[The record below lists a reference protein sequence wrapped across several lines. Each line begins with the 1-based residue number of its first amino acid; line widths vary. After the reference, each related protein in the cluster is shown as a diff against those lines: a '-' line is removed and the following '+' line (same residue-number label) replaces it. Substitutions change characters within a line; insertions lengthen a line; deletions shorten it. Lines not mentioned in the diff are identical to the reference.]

1 MNEYQARIKSVA
13 NEIISMRSTS
23 GATSSIL
30 MFGLFSLMLSKNK
43 ITEKD
48 LDIIMQLEKDN
59 SENTLKD
66 LFTQNYGDSTF
77 EINNEAELDD
87 VVSELHLYVDNIK
100 NFIVN
105 AAEEINPPK
114 KTTTRKRKT
123 YNEG

>member
-13 NEIISMRSTS
+13 NEVISMRSTS

-48 LDIIMQLEKDN
+48 LDIIMQLEKEN

-66 LFTQNYGDSTF
+66 LFTQNYGEPGF
-77 EINNEAELDD
+77 EINNEGELDD
-87 VVSELHLYVDNIK
+87 VVSELNLYVDNIK
-100 NFIVN
+100 DFIVN
-105 AAEEINPPK
+105 AAEEIKPPK
-114 KTTTRKRKT
+114 KRTK
-123 YNEG
+123 NES